1 MWRRHVLVLLGL
13 LLTGTLAQAR
23 EEHIVYQGRKLVAN
37 LELAEGGSLRDG
49 VVLMTHGTLAHGR
62 MEIMSSLQ
70 SLLKERG
77 INSLSITLSLDRSDR
92 HGMFDCGEIHTHK
105 HTDAMDEIGQ
115 WLDWLK
121 SQGAGKVVL
130 LGHSR
135 GGNQTAWF
143 ASERDEAIIDRVVLI
158 APATWDAGDAAR
170 DYLKRYRTELKPVYG
185 RALKLVEAGKG
196 DTLMQNVGFIYCPG
210 ATVSAEAFV
219 DYYRDDRRR
228 DTPYLLKHIPKPVLV
243 LAGSEDNVV
252 SGLIPAVE
260 TQSDGKRVQLTVIDG
275 ADHFFRD
282 LYAEDA
288 ADRIADFM
296 GV

>member
-1 MWRRHVLVLLGL
+1 MWRRFSSILVFGVLLVSS
-13 LLTGTLAQAR
+13 AKAA
-23 EEHIVYQGRKLVAN
+23 EEHLVYQGRMLVAN
-37 LELAEGGSLRDG
+37 LELAQGKSLRDG

-62 MEIMSSLQ
+62 MEIMATQ
-70 SLLKERG
+70 QQLLKERG

-92 HGMFDCGEIHTHK
+92 HGMFDCSETHTHR

-115 WLDWLK
+115 WLEWLK
-121 SQGAGKVVL
+121 TRDVGKVTL

-143 ASERDEAIIDRVVLI
+143 ASEHDDAIIDRVVLI
-158 APATWDAGDAAR
+158 APATWSAEYQEQ
-170 DYLKRYRTELKPVYG
+170 DYRKRYHTELNPVFS
-185 RALKLVEAGKG
+185 RAEKLVKAGKG
-196 DTLMQNVGFIYCPG
+196 DSLMRHTGFIYCED

-219 DYYRDDRRR
+219 DYYHRDKRR
-228 DTPYLLKHIPKPVLV
+228 DTPYLLKQIDKPVLV
-243 LAGSEDNVV
+243 IAGSEDTVV

-260 TQSDGKRVQLTVIDG
+260 KLADGKQVQLRVIDG

-282 LYAEDA
+282 LYAEEA
-288 ADRIADFM
+288 ADHIAEFM